1 MLKNFKKYKKHR
13 AKPLLFSNFSTHC
26 RWLIL
31 ALFLGLV
38 TGCGDLFEPTIKT
51 ICEDYPHFC
60 ADLNQDGW
68 CRAEKS
74 NIIRHRYD
82 HQNDDSERPK
92 YDLLIHLED
101 YDACISKASQ
111 IQHKKYREREFGRK
125 GAAVTANKALRQLV
139 WQTRHSAD
147 PYVSY
152 YQWSRFGHEDAKE
165 RFVRAAQAGVFSEPK
180 YYVDLAS
187 IQVATDPIA
196 ARNALFMAL
205 SHYANVDSEIDGSI
219 SSQLATLSLEME
231 NYRMAYVWTKVTN
244 HFADNIDDSQLVA
257 LATQFSLPVDILDQ
271 LSGDIIDAIS
281 GRDFDAHAMKIDQ
294 L

>member
-1 MLKNFKKYKKHR
+1 ML
-13 AKPLLFSNFSTHC
+13 LT
-26 RWLIL
+26 
-31 ALFLGLV
+31 V
-38 TGCGDLFEPTIKT
+38 TSAGCGDLFKPTIKS
-51 ICEDYPHFC
+51 ICEDYPHYC

-74 NIIRHRYD
+74 DIIRHRYD
-82 HQNDDSERPK
+82 YQNDDSERPK
-92 YDLLIHLED
+92 YDLLLHYEA

-125 GAAVTANKALRQLV
+125 EAAVKANKALRQLV

-152 YQWSRFGHEDAKE
+152 YQWSRFGHEDAKA
-165 RFVRAAQAGVFSEPK
+165 RFVSAAQAGIFTEPK

-187 IQVATDPIA
+187 IMVAQDPIA

-205 SHYANVDSEIDGSI
+205 SQYANVETDIDGSI
-219 SSQLATLSLEME
+219 TSQLASLSLDME
-231 NYRMAYVWTKVTN
+231 NYRMAYVWTKVSN
-244 HFADNIDDSQLVA
+244 HFAKGIDESQLVA
-257 LATQFSLPVDILDQ
+257 LETQFSLPVDILNELAD
-271 LSGDIIDAIS
+271 DIVDAIS
-281 GRDFDAHAMKIDQ
+281 SRDFDAHLMKIDQ

>member
-13 AKPLLFSNFSTHC
+13 AKQQLFSNFSTHS
-26 RWLIL
+26 RWLLIAIL
-31 ALFLGLV
+31 AVFMS
-38 TGCGDLFEPTIKT
+38 GCGDLFEPTIKS

-60 ADLNQDGW
+60 ADLNEDGW

-74 NIIRHRYD
+74 DIIRHRYNY
-82 HQNDDSERPK
+82 QNDDSDRPK
-92 YDLLIHLED
+92 YDLLLNYEA
-101 YDACISKASQ
+101 YESCIAKASQ
-111 IQHKKYREREFGRK
+111 IEHKKYREREFGRK
-125 GAAVTANKALRQLV
+125 EAAVTANKALRQLI
-139 WQTRHSAD
+139 WQTRHSTD

-165 RFVRAAQAGVFSEPK
+165 RFISAARAGIFTEPK

-187 IQVATDPIA
+187 IMVAQDPIA

-205 SHYANVDSEIDGSI
+205 AQYANVDSEIDGSI
-219 SSQLATLSLEME
+219 TSQLASLSLKME
-231 NYRMAYVWTKVTN
+231 NYRMAYVWTKVSN
-244 HFADNIDDSQLVA
+244 HFAKSIDESQLVA

-271 LSGDIIDAIS
+271 LSDDIEDAIS
-281 GRDFDAHAMKIDQ
+281 GREFDAFAMKIDQ